1 MDKNNKYYFI
11 NIKIPIEIKAN
22 KENKL
27 LQDRIDVFFS
37 ECDELPDIKENH
49 ENLISNK
56 IKEIINNIDI
66 YTINTSTI
74 DEMVIEET
82 PIEVSV
88 IEESPTYEKGIEEK
102 IEQPSIFIKKDE
114 IKHHKKKDNT
124 NISFKHNNSK
134 KKSNG
139 FTKKNHL

>member
-11 NIKIPIEIKAN
+11 NIKIPIEIKTN

-102 IEQPSIFIKKDE
+102 IEQSSIFIKKDE
-114 IKHHKKKDNT
+114 IKPHKKRDN

-139 FTKKNHL
+139 FTKKN